1 MTYIIRVR
9 RYKLSCMKTA
19 LMLLLLAIAASAQT
33 PAREEKEVLA
43 ALATWKQA
51 ALNADASALDKLF
64 HKDLVYSHNNAKVEN
79 KEQAIAGAVAP
90 ATRSKAVEYHDLTT
104 HVYGSTAVMYGP
116 FDITTA
122 TGNLNHLHVLIVWL
136 KGPQGWQM
144 VARHSV
150 KIP

>member
-1 MTYIIRVR
+1 
-9 RYKLSCMKTA
+9 
-19 LMLLLLAIAASAQT
+19 MLLVLACAASAQT
-33 PAREEKEVLA
+33 SKDEKDVLA

-51 ALNADASALDKLF
+51 ALDADAAALDKLF

-79 KEQAIAGAVAP
+79 KEQAIAGAVSP
-90 ATRSKAVEYHDLTT
+90 ATRTKAIGYSDLST
-104 HVYGSTAVMYGP
+104 HVYGNTAVMYGP

-122 TGNLNHLHVLIVWL
+122 AGNVNHMHVLIVWL
-136 KGPQGWQM
+136 KGPQGWQI